1 MGSSRVRKSRQP
13 FVSLLAHGLVSEWEY
28 HPRRIW
34 LHTCTSDH
42 PAALLFYQK
51 FGFIEFKRAIG
62 IEDDPRLTGEMPR
75 TSSLHIPIIGR
86 AGD

>member
-42 PAALLFYQK
+42 PAALSFYQK